1 MAGPRRLTR
10 FDHPTTMNYEQA
22 VDWLRAQPQHRELV
36 RLCYLDDDTLAAANR
51 FSESEEF
58 GEVSG
63 LLGLKD
69 GSPLKIVDIG
79 CGNGIAAYA
88 MARLGHKV
96 WAVDP
101 DPSDKVGLG
110 GCKRLSGQLSKGE
123 IIPTP
128 GTAESI
134 PLADGSVDVIYTR
147 QSMHHFWN
155 LDAGVKEC
163 ARVLRKGGLFLGTR
177 EHVVSDDAEKVIFLR
192 DHIMQPLHGGEN
204 AFRLDEYLGAFSKAG
219 FTVQKAMGRFDSPI
233 NFYPGT
239 HELWLRELVVHALV
253 RRGLVAAAAVKQFD
267 YFRRKV
273 AGILSARDRH
283 PGRLYSFLAAKG

>member
-1 MAGPRRLTR
+1 
-10 FDHPTTMNYEQA
+10 MNYEQA
-22 VDWLRAQPQHRELV
+22 VDWLRAQPQHQELV

-51 FSESEEF
+51 FGESEEF
-58 GEVSG
+58 GEVSR

-69 GSPLKIVDIG
+69 GSSLKLVDVG

-134 PLADGSVDVIYTR
+134 PLPDGSVDIIYTR

-163 ARVLRKGGLFLGTR
+163 ARVLRKGGLFFGTR
-177 EHVVSDDAEKVIFLR
+177 EHVVSNDAEKVIFLR

-204 AFRLDEYLGAFSKAG
+204 AFRLEEYHGALAQAG
-219 FTVQKAMGRFDSPI
+219 LRLITSFGRIESVI
-233 NFYPGT
+233 NFYPGDEAARVKEIT
-239 HELWLRELVVHALV
+239 DHSTN
-253 RRGLVAAAAVKQFD
+253 RRGAFAGWLVGKLPFLQRKIARRLALFD
-267 YFRRKV
+267 T
-273 AGILSARDRH
+273 G
-283 PGRLYSFLAAKG
+283 PGRLNSFLAIKD